1 MAIVVATAEFDC
13 QLVAASTT
21 TKAPDRAAN
30 VVVSGTQPDGDQ
42 MGSPTFQPRFDGDRY
57 PIGRFILERSRAL
70 GIGRTDL
77 VRRLSYRDIGSG
89 HKTLSAVLLTGVLPP
104 HVEKHLA
111 EALEVDRK
119 SVV

>member
-42 MGSPTFQPRFDGDRY
+42 WVRQHSTRASVRTDTRSDGSSWSVHGYLKSVAAISPTGLV
-57 PIGRFILERSRAL
+57 IEILAAAIRRSA
-70 GIGRTDL
+70 
-77 VRRLSYRDIGSG
+77 
-89 HKTLSAVLLTGVLPP
+89 KCW
-104 HVEKHLA
+104 
-111 EALEVDRK
+111 
-119 SVV
+119 